1 MSRKKVWKL
10 CFKTVTI
17 EKCSI
22 WYGLSFQ
29 GIRVVSVIV
38 DSPADHAGLA
48 PGDFVLH
55 ADELGTPLV
64 DLLDGADFSFV
75 A

>member
-1 MSRKKVWKL
+1 M
-10 CFKTVTI
+10 
-17 EKCSI
+17 
-22 WYGLSFQ
+22 
-29 GIRVVSVIV
+29 SVIA
-38 DSPADHAGLA
+38 DSPADRAGLA